1 MRRRVFVN
9 DGTGA
14 IRNADQIKI
23 KPRELSNKDRS
34 GRRVSQ
40 IYELL
45 IRTGCHIWGDNGACQ
60 DACSVWTS

>member
-14 IRNADQIKI
+14 IRNADQIKM

-34 GRRVSQ
+34 RVSQ

-45 IRTGCHIWGDNGACQ
+45 IRLVATSGGITGLVRMHALYGLHK
-60 DACSVWTS
+60 